1 MDTVEQIKKSAK
13 KYIVDPLSKINI
25 GIRLS
30 NLSVTTPPYSSA
42 SSSAS
47 GKVPASANWIAQR
60 NLFME
65 S

>member
-30 NLSVTTPPYSSA
+30 NLSVTTHPY
-42 SSSAS
+42 SSAS